1 MTNDIHSNAAGVSEA
16 TPIETL
22 CERIGEQRIML
33 FKATGVLE
41 IMAKSQGMNPEHL
54 EDSAA
59 VVAKL
64 IGEIN
69 DALDRIE
76 SDLRAVC

>member
-1 MTNDIHSNAAGVSEA
+1 MTDDIHSNAESVSEA

-22 CERIGEQRIML
+22 CEQIGEQRIML

-41 IMAKSQGMNPEHL
+41 IMAKSHDMDSEHL
-54 EDSAA
+54 EDAAA

-69 DALDRIE
+69 DALDHIE
-76 SDLRAVC
+76 TDLRAAC

>member
-1 MTNDIHSNAAGVSEA
+1 MTNE
-16 TPIETL
+16 TQTIETL
-22 CERIGEQRIML
+22 CERIGEQRMLL

-41 IMAKSQGMNPEHL
+41 IMAQSQGMNPEHL

-59 VVAKL
+59 VVSKL

-69 DALDRIE
+69 DALDSIE
-76 SDLRAVC
+76 SDLRAIG